1 MVSGF
6 HIFLVFLLHF
16 VRRPHGQH
24 AVMLLEEGLH
34 LSNEGGRRG
43 PEDLIDSMN
52 ASSRQIYLTFPAES
66 SFSEEDVTIHF
77 R

>member
-1 MVSGF
+1 M
-6 HIFLVFLLHF
+6 
-16 VRRPHGQH
+16 
-24 AVMLLEEGLH
+24 MLLEEGLH